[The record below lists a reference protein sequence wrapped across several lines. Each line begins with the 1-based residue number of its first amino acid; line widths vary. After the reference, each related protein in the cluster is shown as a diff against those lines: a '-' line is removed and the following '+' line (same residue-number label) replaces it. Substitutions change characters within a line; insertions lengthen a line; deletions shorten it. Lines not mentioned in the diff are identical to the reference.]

1 MIKTFLN
8 CKIEVAPERSKRADD
23 TVGQHDDDG
32 CYVLKTDL
40 SQTAA
45 SKDIVHDRYKD
56 LAIVEYPLSERNTSS
71 R

>member
-1 MIKTFLN
+1 
-8 CKIEVAPERSKRADD
+8 
-23 TVGQHDDDG
+23 
-32 CYVLKTDL
+32 LKTDL